1 MSLIRWEPFTAM
13 DDMFNRFPSLL
24 GRWPRFAGNGNGDA
38 NYNYEWAPPVDISET
53 GEEYLIRAALPA
65 VKKEDVNVTVEDGML
80 TLSGERRQKEE
91 QKDEKF
97 HKVESFYGS
106 FSRSFALPE
115 AVNEAA
121 IKADSKDGVLTIHVP
136 KTKVEAKKPTMIKVQ

>member
-24 GRWPRFAGNGNGDA
+24 GRWPRFAGNGDA
-38 NYNYEWAPPVDISET
+38 NHDWAPSVDISET

-80 TLSGERRQKEE
+80 TLSGERRQKE
-91 QKDEKF
+91 QQTNEKF

-106 FSRSFALPE
+106 FSRSFALPD

-121 IKADSKDGVLTIHVP
+121 IKAESKDGVLTIHVP
-136 KTKVEAKKPTMIKVQ
+136 KTKAEAKKPTMIKVQ